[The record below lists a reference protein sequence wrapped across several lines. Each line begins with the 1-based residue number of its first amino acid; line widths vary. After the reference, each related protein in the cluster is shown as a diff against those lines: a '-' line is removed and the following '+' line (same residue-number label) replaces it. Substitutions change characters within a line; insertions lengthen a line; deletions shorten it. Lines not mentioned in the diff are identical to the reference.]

1 MSRFLRRLFCC
12 CFPEVDDD
20 AERILTHGT
29 SVDRRPTTIFGSSSN
44 TLTLPY
50 TSRADALTLPYTS
63 TGDALTLPYT
73 SRADA
78 LTLPYT
84 STGDAL
90 TLPYTSRADALTLP
104 YTSRA
109 DALILPYTSRH
120 AASISSGITI
130 GPTNF
135 TTDTRPHASVSR
147 PGIAKRITYDTYDS
161 ASRRCNASS
170 SYKGFINWQKASD
183 PKPEGSIYK
192 PYLSSSKLDES
203 DGKRT
208 AVIVALQGPE
218 ISSQTLLNRETL
230 QSKYTGHPALNLHF
244 GFRDLEDIIQHRSR
258 PVLDLHGMTVREA
271 KMWVEFFLHLHQQS
285 GTKVIEVV
293 TGRGNNS
300 ADGKPKIKP
309 AVEELLDDLELQFRE
324 MHKGGS
330 LLVQL

>member
-20 AERILTHGT
+20 AERTLTHGT

-63 TGDALTLPYT
+63 
-73 SRADA
+73 RA
-78 LTLPYT
+78 
-84 STGDAL
+84 DAL

-109 DALILPYTSRH
+109 DALTLLIL
-120 AASISSGITI
+120 
-130 GPTNF
+130 
-135 TTDTRPHASVSR
+135 V
-147 PGIAKRITYDTYDS
+147 
-161 ASRRCNASS
+161 
-170 SYKGFINWQKASD
+170 
-183 PKPEGSIYK
+183 
-192 PYLSSSKLDES
+192 
-203 DGKRT
+203 
-208 AVIVALQGPE
+208 QGPE

-271 KMWVEFFLHLHQQS
+271 KVWVEFFLHLHQQS

-324 MHKGGS
+324 MHKGGIVHDDLPEHRLGTETVQASSSDYSSEAVSVFPKEVICPIQSSPCPHS
-330 LLVQL
+330 LKVEGWDAVDLVLYYMTYPTALRECRVPYGRELYNVRLQKD